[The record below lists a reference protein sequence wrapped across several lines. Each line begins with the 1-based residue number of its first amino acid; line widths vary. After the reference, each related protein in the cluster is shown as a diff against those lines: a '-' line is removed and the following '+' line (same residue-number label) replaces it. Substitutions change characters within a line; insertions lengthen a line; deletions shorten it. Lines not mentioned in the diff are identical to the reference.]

1 VNAAQRVATNPEGGD
16 GDAPAE
22 LVLAEHRGPVLV
34 LTFNRPA
41 KLNAWTDELEN
52 RYFTLL
58 DAAEDDPDVR
68 AVVVTGAGRGFC
80 AGADL
85 QRLRSVGEVAEVAE
99 VAGTDMARR
108 RPRDLPLTL
117 RKPLIGAVGGVAAG
131 LGMVEALYCDVRFG
145 SPAARFTTAFA
156 QRGLIAEYGISWLL
170 PRLVGHSRAADLL
183 LSSRMVDAEEA
194 FRIGLLDHLVP
205 TGSVVD
211 TAVAYATDLATRCSP
226 ASMATIKSQLRDDA
240 DGAYADSVA
249 RAEAVML
256 QAFRG
261 ADFVEGVASHLGKR
275 PPSFPSLPVRSSD
288 VPV

>member
-1 VNAAQRVATNPEGGD
+1 MTG
-16 GDAPAE
+16 APGE

-41 KLNAWTDELEN
+41 KLNAWTDELED

-85 QRLRSVGEVAEVAE
+85 QRLQKAGEVSEA
-99 VAGTDMARR
+99 DRARR
-108 RPRDLPLTL
+108 RPRDVPLTL
-117 RKPLIGAVGGVAAG
+117 RKPLAAG
-131 LGMVEALYCDVRFG
+131 LGMVEALYCDIRFG

-170 PRLVGHSRAADLL
+170 PRLVGHSRATDLL

-194 FRIGLLDHLVP
+194 LRIGLLDHLVP
-205 TGSVVD
+205 TSNVVD
-211 TAVAYATDLATRCSP
+211 AAVAYAADLATRCSP
-226 ASMATIKSQLRDDA
+226 ASMATIKSQLRNDA
-240 DGAYADSVA
+240 DCTYADSLT
-249 RAEAVML
+249 RAEGLML

-261 ADFVEGVASHLGKR
+261 ADLVEGVASHLEKR

>member
-1 VNAAQRVATNPEGGD
+1 MTGAAG
-16 GDAPAE
+16 E

-52 RYFTLL
+52 SYFTLL

-68 AVVVTGAGRGFC
+68 AVVVTGAGSGFC

-85 QRLRSVGEVAEVAE
+85 QRLQAAGEVSEA
-99 VAGTDMARR
+99 DRARR
-108 RPRDLPLTL
+108 RPRDTPLTL
-117 RKPLIGAVGGVAAG
+117 RKPLIGAVNGVAAG
-131 LGMVEALYCDVRFG
+131 LGMVEALYCDIRFG

-183 LSSRMVDAEEA
+183 LSSRIVEAEEA
-194 FRIGLLDHLVP
+194 LRMGLLDHLVP
-205 TGSVVD
+205 SGSVVD
-211 TAVAYATDLATRCSP
+211 AAVAYTTELATRCSP
-226 ASMATIKSQLRDDA
+226 GSMATIKSQLRDDA
-240 DGAYADSVA
+240 DGTYADSVT
-249 RAEAVML
+249 RAEVLMF

-261 ADFVEGVASHLGKR
+261 ADLVEGVASHLDRR
-275 PPSFPSLPVRSSD
+275 PPNFPSLPVRSSD